1 MFKKIFASALLVF
14 GLSLVPNQL
23 AFAEGE
29 VGDDHFSVFE
39 VLCVGEN
46 CGKDNEA
53 TDGGEGTTDIGY
65 NIVQDAEKYD
75 GNIPV
80 AIMMRVINILL
91 LLIGTFAFLVLFY
104 CGLLLVTSNG
114 DEGKIEKGKG
124 MIMPAILGLVFAFLA
139 YYIASF
145 VQSFFY

>member
-1 MFKKIFASALLVF
+1 MFKKIFASVLLAF
-14 GLSLVPNQL
+14 GLNLIPAHD
-23 AFAEGE
+23 AFALE
-29 VGDDHFSVFE
+29 VGDDHFDVFE
-39 VLCVGEN
+39 VLSVDEDSGVGSTTIS
-46 CGKDNEA
+46 DNIRDYA
-53 TDGGEGTTDIGY
+53 
-65 NIVQDAEKYD
+65 DANTD
-75 GNIPV
+75 GNIV
-80 AIMMRVINILL
+80 IAIMMRVINVLL

>member
-14 GLSLVPNQL
+14 GLSLMPNHL
-23 AFAEGE
+23 ASAVE

-46 CGKDNEA
+46 CGKDNLA
-53 TDGGEGTTDIGY
+53 TDDGEGTTDIGY
-65 NIVQDAEKYD
+65 NIVQNAENYD

-80 AIMMRVINILL
+80 ALMMRAINILL
-91 LLIGTFAFLVLFY
+91 LLIGTFAFLVIFY
-104 CGLLLVTSNG
+104 SGLLLVTSNG

>member
-14 GLSLVPNQL
+14 GLSLVPNHL
-23 AFAEGE
+23 AFAAG
-29 VGDDHFSVFE
+29 VGDDHFDVFE
-39 VLCVGEN
+39 VLNVDEDSGVGSTTIS
-46 CGKDNEA
+46 DNIRDYAEA
-53 TDGGEGTTDIGY
+53 
-65 NIVQDAEKYD
+65 YD
-75 GNIPV
+75 GNIVV
-80 AIMMRVINILL
+80 ALMMRAINILL
-91 LLIGTFAFLVLFY
+91 LLIGTFAFLVIFY
-104 CGLLLVTSNG
+104 SGLLLVTSNG